1 MTDLVSLLAGLDAG
15 ERVRGRGFEGC
26 ALGRGYGDNFHPAQP
41 SLLRR
46 SLLSHRPS
54 VDNEITVADGELG
67 SLPQPVGHLGGRT
80 RRKAPTAGLRPT
92 VRFAVALAL
101 TLAWVGF
108 SIWVSDPWRGELKLR
123 SARSWPG

>member
-1 MTDLVSLLAGLDAG
+1 MSL
-15 ERVRGRGFEGC
+15 
-26 ALGRGYGDNFHPAQP
+26 
-41 SLLRR
+41 
-46 SLLSHRPS
+46 HRPS
-54 VDNEITVADGELG
+54 ADNEITVTELG

-108 SIWVSDPWRGELKLR
+108 SVWVSDPWRDELGDAIGPVMAWVIPIFLAYIPGLVIGFMIATLLITGTRNSRWSLR
-123 SARSWPG
+123 EATGPKASGRL